1 MSDQCHECVWII
13 NKLNQEYDELY
24 NSYKKKK
31 QENDEYK
38 KILKNADKL
47 TPLSAEQIAKA
58 KTFVYIYS
66 ILTRVYSPLIPVKE
80 VKDKAYKDINF
91 WKNLEKLIENYKS
104 ETDDFYKNFKIQLE
118 KSDRHTINYN
128 FLK

>member
-38 KILKNADKL
+38 KILKNTNIK
-47 TPLSAEQIAKA
+47 TYHSKEQI
-58 KTFVYIYS
+58 I
-66 ILTRVYSPLIPVKE
+66 
-80 VKDKAYKDINF
+80 YKDF
-91 WKNLEKLIENYKS
+91 NYHRVPL
-104 ETDDFYKNFKIQLE
+104 D
-118 KSDRHTINYN
+118 
-128 FLK
+128 